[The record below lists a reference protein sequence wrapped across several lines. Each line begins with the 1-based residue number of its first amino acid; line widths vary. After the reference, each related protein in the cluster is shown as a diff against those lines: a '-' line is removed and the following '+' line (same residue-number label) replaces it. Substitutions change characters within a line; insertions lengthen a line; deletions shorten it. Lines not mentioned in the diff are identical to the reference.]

1 MSLLE
6 NAPGGG
12 FMITKRRRYVL
23 EVGEPVLARHVT
35 LSASAARKY
44 PSLWP
49 LKRSECLCQRQTATA
64 IFEVWRSRI
73 TWHGSQ
79 KASAAR
85 EAHASASRLSEHVSE
100 LELGARDQGVR

>member
-49 LKRSECLCQRQTATA
+49 LKRSECLCQRQTATT
-64 IFEVWRSRI
+64 IFEVWRSRT
-73 TWHGSQ
+73 TWHWLAEGECGARGSCQ
-79 KASAAR
+79 RKPT
-85 EAHASASRLSEHVSE
+85 
-100 LELGARDQGVR
+100 LGACVRA